1 MVRHRLAMAIAAVVA
16 LCVWGAVLAAPPA
29 DDATCSISV
38 TVAEIMEWSSNF
50 PPIVVPEEITSQATV
65 VTDDSTLTLYT
76 NGDVDITAD
85 IISLLP
91 RLTGP
96 DSDTLVT
103 EYALS
108 YDGNG
113 STTGT
118 GGTAVPFTNFDAF
131 LSGGSHVTHVP
142 GDGAVNVTLSVQ
154 ASNAVGT
161 LANAGLYNA
170 TQTLTAA
177 WGL

>member
-1 MVRHRLAMAIAAVVA
+1 MVRYRLAMAIAAVVA

-50 PPIVVPEEITSQATV
+50 PPIVVLDQITSQTTV
-65 VTDDSTLTLYT
+65 VSDDSTLTLYT

-85 IISLLP
+85 ILSGLP
-91 RLTGP
+91 ELTGP

-113 STTGT
+113 SDDT
-118 GGTAVPFTNFDAF
+118 GGDAVLFTNYATF

>member
-1 MVRHRLAMAIAAVVA
+1 MAIAAIVA
-16 LCVWGAVLAAPPA
+16 LCVWGAVLAQPVD
-29 DDATCSISV
+29 DDATCDISV

-50 PPIVVPEEITSQATV
+50 PDIVVLDQITSQATV

-85 IISLLP
+85 ILSGLP
-91 RLTGP
+91 ELTGP

-108 YDGNG
+108 YDGTGSG
-113 STTGT
+113 ST
-118 GGTAVPFTNFDAF
+118 GGAPVAFTNFDTF
-131 LSGGSHVTHVP
+131 LTGGSHVTHVP
-142 GDGAVNVTLSVQ
+142 GDGAVNVTLSVR
-154 ASNAVGT
+154 ASNEGGT

-177 WGL
+177 WGT

>member
-1 MVRHRLAMAIAAVVA
+1 
-16 LCVWGAVLAAPPA
+16 VL
-29 DDATCSISV
+29 D
-38 TVAEIMEWSSNF
+38 
-50 PPIVVPEEITSQATV
+50 EITSQTTV
-65 VTDDSTLTLYT
+65 VFDDSTLTLYT

-85 IISLLP
+85 ILSGLP
-91 RLTGP
+91 ELTGP

-118 GGTAVPFTNFDAF
+118 GGTAVPFTNFDTF
-131 LSGGSHVTHVP
+131 LTGGSHVTHVP
-142 GDGAVNVTLSVQ
+142 GDGAVDVTLSVR
-154 ASNAVGT
+154 ASNASGE

-177 WGL
+177 WGT